1 MRSSPH
7 FTINICIF
15 IEKKGGLLRWGDCA
29 KQEKRRWIC
38 FPARPKRSRQAGS
51 FFFFFYFF
59 VYKKEENI
67 EEVKQALGE
76 RRAELN
82 HLVCLT
88 VFNFSLLRLL
98 FKVSPAQV
106 KCRVSLDAN
115 EYFLPSEAA
124 PAPLSPPSSPPPSST
139 FSIEKEEDAKQPLS
153 HIYIWRLAASLGGRA
168 ATLGG
173 ERMKNGPSIFSAFYS
188 PSSTFSIEKE
198 EDA

>member
-1 MRSSPH
+1 MLKRGGR
-7 FTINICIF
+7 C
-15 IEKKGGLLRWGDCA
+15 EKALDL
-29 KQEKRRWIC
+29 
-38 FPARPKRSRQAGS
+38 
-51 FFFFFYFF
+51 FFFFFFLRPPLSPPPRLSF
-59 VYKKEENI
+59 KERKVAGGRAEK

-124 PAPLSPPSSPPPSST
+124 PTLFVFT
-139 FSIEKEEDAKQPLS
+139 FSI
-153 HIYIWRLAASLGGRA
+153 YIL
-168 ATLGG
+168 
-173 ERMKNGPSIFSAFYS
+173 IF
-188 PSSTFSIEKE
+188 IV
-198 EDA
+198 